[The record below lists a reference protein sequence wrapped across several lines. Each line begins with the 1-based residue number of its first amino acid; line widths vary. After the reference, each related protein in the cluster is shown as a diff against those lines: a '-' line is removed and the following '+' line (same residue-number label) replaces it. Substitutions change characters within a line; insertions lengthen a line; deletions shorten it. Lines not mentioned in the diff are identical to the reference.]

1 MTGELGYVCPILDS
15 QYLRTIDQ
23 SGEED
28 IVVRRQSLGWMELAI
43 LGSVPFVMVLGN
55 SMLIPVFPKFEQVLD
70 INQVKVGLLVTAF
83 SLPAGL
89 LIPFSGIL
97 SDRIGR
103 KLIIAPAL
111 VLYGLGGLV
120 AGIDS
125 ITMDKPFTT
134 ILIGR
139 VLQGLGAGGTYQ
151 LAMALTA
158 DLITGDKLTRYL
170 GFLEASNGLGKVVSP
185 IFGSLVAL
193 ISWYAPFFV
202 YGILAFPVA
211 AAVWF
216 GLHEPN
222 PGGKGE
228 SWSQYFTTLGA
239 IVSKKGIS
247 LGIAFLIGF
256 LALSVLFG
264 FLSYLSDILEQRF
277 HLQGLAK
284 GLALAVPVSA
294 MAATSYGTGVFLE
307 KRRHLLKGALIL
319 GMVMAAIALVLV
331 PLGINHRFGF
341 PAAVVILGMGI
352 GMVLPPLNTLITA
365 AASQDE
371 RGVVTS
377 VYGTVRF
384 FGVAVGPPAFG
395 AIGFQHVGLF
405 YGAGALAVAAAL
417 LGYLL
422 IDPQRLMTYPATS

>member
-1 MTGELGYVCPILDS
+1 M
-15 QYLRTIDQ
+15 IDF
-23 SGEED
+23 GRKED
-28 IVVRRQSLGWMELAI
+28 IVVKKQSLGWNELAI
-43 LGSVPFVMVLGN
+43 LGAVPFVMVLGN

-103 KLIIAPAL
+103 KIIIAPAL

-120 AGIDS
+120 AGIAS
-125 ITMDKPFTT
+125 VTMGQPFTA
-134 ILIGR
+134 ILVGR

-158 DLITGDKLTRYL
+158 DLITGEKLTRYL

-185 IFGSLVAL
+185 ILGSLVAL

-202 YGILAFPVA
+202 YGVLAFPVA

-216 GLHEPN
+216 GLKEPN

-228 SWSQYFTTLGA
+228 SWNQYFATLGQ
-239 IVSKKGIS
+239 IVKQKGVS
-247 LGIAFLIGF
+247 LLVAFFIGF
-256 LALSVLFG
+256 LALSILFG

-277 HLQGLAK
+277 NLQGVVK
-284 GLALAVPVSA
+284 GLAMAIPVSA
-294 MAATSYGTGVFLE
+294 MAITSYGTGVFLE
-307 KRRHLLKGALIL
+307 KRRHLLKGSLTL
-319 GMVMAAIALVLV
+319 GMLVAAVALAIV
-331 PLGINHRFGF
+331 PLCVNNRFMF
-341 PAAVVILGMGI
+341 PAVVIAAGIGI
-352 GMVLPPLNTLITA
+352 GMVLPPLNTLITGS
-365 AASQDE
+365 ASQDE

-384 FGVAVGPPAFG
+384 FGVAAGPPVFG
-395 AIGFQHVGLF
+395 AIGFARVGLF
-405 YGAGALAVAAAL
+405 YGVGALASVAAI
-417 LGYLL
+417 LGYFL
-422 IDPQRLMTYPATS
+422 INSQRLLEYKDT

>member
-1 MTGELGYVCPILDS
+1 
-15 QYLRTIDQ
+15 
-23 SGEED
+23 
-28 IVVRRQSLGWMELAI
+28 VVKRQSLGWGELAI
-43 LGSVPFVMVLGN
+43 LGAVPFVMVLGN
-55 SMLIPVFPKFEQVLD
+55 SMLIPVFPKFEQVLG

-103 KLIIAPAL
+103 KVIIAPAL
-111 VLYGLGGLV
+111 VLYGVGGLV
-120 AGIDS
+120 AGIAS
-125 ITMDKPFTT
+125 ITMKEPFTI
-134 ILIGR
+134 ILVGR

-158 DLITGDKLTRYL
+158 DLITGEKLTRYL

-185 IFGSLVAL
+185 ILGSLVAL
-193 ISWYAPFFV
+193 VSWYAPFFV
-202 YGILAFPVA
+202 YGVLAFPVA

-222 PGGKGE
+222 PGGEGK
-228 SWSQYFTTLGA
+228 SWSQYFTTLGQ
-239 IVSKKGIS
+239 IVKDKGKS
-247 LGIAFLIGF
+247 LLMAFVIGF

-264 FLSYLSDILEQRF
+264 FLSYLSDILEQKF
-277 HLQGLAK
+277 HLHGLMK

-294 MAATSYGTGVFLE
+294 MAATSYSTGVFLE
-307 KRRHLLKGALIL
+307 SRRHLLKGALIL
-319 GMVMAAIALVLV
+319 GMMMAAVALAAV
-331 PLGINHRFGF
+331 PLCIDRHFIFPIAVITAGI
-341 PAAVVILGMGI
+341 GI

-384 FGVAVGPPAFG
+384 FGVAVGPPIFG
-395 AIGFQHVGLF
+395 AIGFERVGLF
-405 YGAGALAVAAAL
+405 YGVGVLTAIAAIS
-417 LGYLL
+417 GYLL
-422 IDPQRLMTYPATS
+422 IDPQRLVAYPTNS

>member
-1 MTGELGYVCPILDS
+1 
-15 QYLRTIDQ
+15 
-23 SGEED
+23 
-28 IVVRRQSLGWMELAI
+28 VVKKQSLGWSELAI
-43 LGSVPFVMVLGN
+43 LGAVPFVMVLGN
-55 SMLIPVFPKFEQVLD
+55 SMLIPVFPKFEQVLG

-103 KLIIAPAL
+103 KIIIAPAL

-120 AGIDS
+120 AGVAS
-125 ITMDKPFTT
+125 VTLRQPFT
-134 ILIGR
+134 LIVVGR

-158 DLITGDKLTRYL
+158 DLITGEKLTRYL
-170 GFLEASNGLGKVVSP
+170 GFLEASNGLGKVISP
-185 IFGSLVAL
+185 ILGSLVAL
-193 ISWYAPFFV
+193 LSWYAPFFV

-216 GLHEPN
+216 GLQEPN
-222 PGGKGE
+222 PGGEGE
-228 SWSQYFTTLGA
+228 SWSQYFATLGQ
-239 IVSKKGIS
+239 IIKQKGVS
-247 LGIAFLIGF
+247 LLVAFLIGF
-256 LALSVLFG
+256 LALSILFG

-277 HLQGLAK
+277 HLEGVIK
-284 GLALAVPVSA
+284 GLAMAVPVSA

-319 GMVMAAIALVLV
+319 GMLIAAVALGVV
-331 PLGINHRFGF
+331 PLCINQRFIF
-341 PAAVVILGMGI
+341 PAAVIAAGIGI

-365 AASQDE
+365 SASQDE

-384 FGVAVGPPAFG
+384 FGVAAGPPVFG
-395 AIGFQHVGLF
+395 AIGFERVGLF
-405 YGAGALAVAAAL
+405 YGVGAIAAVAAI
-417 LGYLL
+417 LGYLF
-422 IDPQRLMTYPATS
+422 IDPKRLLEYKSNS

>member
-1 MTGELGYVCPILDS
+1 MVKKQTLS
-15 QYLRTIDQ
+15 WR
-23 SGEED
+23 
-28 IVVRRQSLGWMELAI
+28 ELAI
-43 LGSVPFVMVLGN
+43 LGAVPFVMVLGN
-55 SMLIPVFPKFEQVLD
+55 SMLIPVFPKFEQVLN
-70 INQVKVGLLVTAF
+70 ISQMKVGLLVTAF

-103 KLIIAPAL
+103 RIIIAPAL
-111 VLYGLGGLV
+111 ILYGLGGLV
-120 AGIDS
+120 AGVAS
-125 ITMDKPFTT
+125 ITMGRPFTV
-134 ILIGR
+134 ILVGR

-158 DLITGDKLTRYL
+158 DLITGEKLTRYL

-185 IFGSLVAL
+185 VLGSLVAL
-193 ISWYAPFFV
+193 ISWYTPFFV
-202 YGILAFPVA
+202 YGVLAFPVA

-222 PGGKGE
+222 PGGEGK
-228 SWSQYFTTLGA
+228 SWGQYFATLGE
-239 IVSKKGIS
+239 IIRKKGVS
-247 LGIAFLIGF
+247 LVTAFLIGF

-264 FLSYLSDILEQRF
+264 FLSYLSDILELRF
-277 HLQGLAK
+277 HLYGVIK

-319 GMVMAAIALVLV
+319 GMMIAAAAVAVV
-331 PLGINHRFGF
+331 PLCITRRFVF
-341 PAAVVILGMGI
+341 PLAVVAAGIGI

-384 FGVAVGPPAFG
+384 FGVAVGPPVFG
-395 AIGFQHVGLF
+395 AIGFEHVGLF
-405 YGAGALAVAAAL
+405 YGVGTLAAIAAV

-422 IDPQRLMTYPATS
+422 IDQQRLLAYPANK